1 MKNKIG
7 ERIADKRKELSMT
20 QEELATRMGY
30 KSKSTIN
37 KIELGI
43 NDIPQSKV
51 VKFANVLNTSIAYL
65 MGWEETP
72 EEMHEKNDTA
82 TDIVLRLGK
91 DEEFAELV
99 KILLTLDNEQIK
111 DITRMLNG
119 LLK

>member
-1 MKNKIG
+1 MTKIG
-7 ERIADKRKELSMT
+7 MHIKTRRIELGMS
-20 QEELATRMGY
+20 QDELAERMGY
-30 KSKSTIN
+30 KNRSTIA
-37 KIELGI
+37 KIEKGV
-43 NDIPQSKV
+43 NDVTQTNI

-91 DEEFAELV
+91 DEEFSELV

>member
-1 MKNKIG
+1 MTKIG
-7 ERIADKRKELSMT
+7 MHIKTRRIELGMS
-20 QEELATRMGY
+20 QDELAERMGY
-30 KSKSTIN
+30 KNRSTIA
-37 KIELGI
+37 KIEKGV
-43 NDIPQSKV
+43 NDVTQTNI

-91 DEEFAELV
+91 DEKFSELV